1 MSQPG
6 QQRTGEKKNKISSTR
21 QTVIENG
28 DMDHHDDD
36 TETLIGSQYGK
47 ARSRESDDINLNNG
61 LPSLQSLGEPD
72 MKLSGTALKAK
83 KSLVS
88 SYPTDPYIFGPAQS
102 FLKPFGII
110 KAIFRLF

>member
-1 MSQPG
+1 MFTCFIVVSQPG

-72 MKLSGTALKAK
+72 MKLSGTSTKAK
-83 KSLVS
+83 NKSLAS
-88 SYPTDPYIFGPAQS
+88 HYQ
-102 FLKPFGII
+102 
-110 KAIFRLF
+110 

>member
-21 QTVIENG
+21 QTVVENG

-72 MKLSGTALKAK
+72 MKLSGTSTKAK
-83 KSLVS
+83 NKSLAS
-88 SYPTDPYIFGPAQS
+88 HYHQPLYFLACSIFFEA
-102 FLKPFGII
+102 
-110 KAIFRLF
+110 FRGNKGYL

>member
-1 MSQPG
+1 MDKFFTCFIVVSQPG

-47 ARSRESDDINLNNG
+47 SRSRESDDINLNNG

-72 MKLSGTALKAK
+72 MKLSGTATKAK
-83 KSLVS
+83 K
-88 SYPTDPYIFGPAQS
+88 
-102 FLKPFGII
+102 
-110 KAIFRLF
+110 